1 MVGDWNGLIV
11 TSACPIPGPLIQA
24 LLRAGV
30 KAIVA
35 PELEGHWALEMR
47 GGSGSAMKSL
57 GATIE
62 ADGGREGGALSEASQ
77 EAVMSFFAAFY
88 EALFSGAEVMGAI
101 QAGETAAPETAGLFR
116 FHV

>member
-11 TSACPIPGPLIQA
+11 TSACPIPGPLIEA

-30 KAIVA
+30 KAVVA
-35 PELEGHWALEMR
+35 PEHKGHWALEMR
-47 GGSGSAMKSL
+47 RGSRSAIKSL
-57 GATIE
+57 GTTIE
-62 ADGGREGGALSEASQ
+62 ADGGREGSALREASQ

-101 QAGETAAPETAGLFR
+101 QAGETAVPETSGLFR